1 MASCKLKLNPDKTEF
16 IVFGPKNKRDSLLKY
31 FPIDI
36 MGNKI
41 SPTDKVR
48 NLGVIFHSGFTFSDQ
63 VNLYGNRVSIIYVI
77 LPEFGVIYLNQLQL
91 HWPMRWLVVGLII
104 VTHFCPVYLSKILFV
119 FKVFKIPFV
128 GLFAD
133 FLGVYRPNV
142 DSARRSLHWLP
153 VKQQIQFIN
162 FLLTYKSLHT
172 SLPPYLNSALI
183 PFASPFHSTRRSS
196 PANLILSTV
205 TCNSSHTSKSQL
217 IYSFDYIAPTNWNSL
232 PDIVRLAPSVLNFV
246 KGSKRISFGRPFPLN
261 RHSFFLAG
269 FFGF

>member
-48 NLGVIFHSGFTFSDQ
+48 NLGVIFDSGFTFSDQ
-63 VNLYGNRVSIIYVI
+63 VNSIRKSCFYYQCIIYVI

-104 VTHFCPVYLSKILFV
+104 VTHFCPVYLSKILIV

-133 FLGVYRPNV
+133 FLVFI
-142 DSARRSLHWLP
+142 D
-153 VKQQIQFIN
+153 QF
-162 FLLTYKSLHT
+162 FS
-172 SLPPYLNSALI
+172 
-183 PFASPFHSTRRSS
+183 
-196 PANLILSTV
+196 
-205 TCNSSHTSKSQL
+205 
-217 IYSFDYIAPTNWNSL
+217 
-232 PDIVRLAPSVLNFV
+232 
-246 KGSKRISFGRPFPLN
+246 
-261 RHSFFLAG
+261 
-269 FFGF
+269 